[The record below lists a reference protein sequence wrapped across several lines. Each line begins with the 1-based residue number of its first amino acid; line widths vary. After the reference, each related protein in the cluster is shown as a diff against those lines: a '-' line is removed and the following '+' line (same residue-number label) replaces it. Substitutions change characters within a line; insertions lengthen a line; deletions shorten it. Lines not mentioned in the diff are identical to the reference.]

1 MLFGVWAMSKKF
13 SFEKF
18 MNDILKRESVAEK
31 PTEANKNKDTSAR
44 EYRKKYSELWQNRVR
59 YKRPKNG

>member
-1 MLFGVWAMSKKF
+1 MSKKF

-18 MNDILKRESVAEK
+18 MNDILKRESVDEK
-31 PTEANKNKDTSAR
+31 PVGVDRDKDTSAR
-44 EYRKKYSELWQNRVR
+44 EYRKKYSELWQNRIK